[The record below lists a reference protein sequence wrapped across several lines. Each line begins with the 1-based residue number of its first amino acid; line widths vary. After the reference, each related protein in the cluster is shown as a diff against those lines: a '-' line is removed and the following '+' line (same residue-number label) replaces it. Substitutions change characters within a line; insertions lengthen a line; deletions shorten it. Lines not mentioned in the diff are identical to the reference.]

1 MENIKEYL
9 LEVRHLDSTINRK
22 LEELEKLR
30 SLAEKVTT
38 TYSDMPSAMS
48 SSTSKTED
56 IVVKIIDLSNEINE
70 DIDRLVDMKVEVR
83 QRIERI
89 ENPEYRNILSLRY
102 LCQKTFEA
110 IAVDTGY
117 TYQWICVLHGRA
129 LKELQN

>member
-38 TYSDMPSAMS
+38 TYSDMPSAPS
-48 SSTSKTED
+48 LSTSKTED

-70 DIDRLVDMKVEVR
+70 DIDRLVDMKVDVR
-83 QRIERI
+83 QRIECI

-129 LKELQN
+129 LKEL